1 MTNSEFALK
10 YPETVVKVQSMPFPC
25 IIEDTIFKDAKSY
38 VSYLIK
44 NNKEILIDIKAVDD
58 ALNLYQIDNKMFEDY
73 KDIKKDLYVLLGT
86 KMKEK
91 DKNFKKYVR
100 K

>member
-1 MTNSEFALK
+1 MTNKEFAQK
-10 YPETVVKVQSMPFPC
+10 YPETVVKVQTMSFPC
-25 IIEDTIFKDAKSY
+25 MIGDIIFNDAKVY

-44 NNKEILIDIKAVDD
+44 NDKEILIDIKAVDD

-73 KDIKKDLYVLLGT
+73 KDIKKDLYILLGT

-91 DKNFKKYVR
+91 DENF
-100 K
+100 